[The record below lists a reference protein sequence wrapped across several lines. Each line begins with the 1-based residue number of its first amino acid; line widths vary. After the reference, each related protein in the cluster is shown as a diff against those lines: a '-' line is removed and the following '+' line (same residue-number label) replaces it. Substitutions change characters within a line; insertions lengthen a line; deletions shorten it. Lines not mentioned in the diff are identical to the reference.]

1 MMSLFVCVCLCGI
14 PFILTYLAS
23 LPKVRHCKTSLVDMT
38 AAYALCLM
46 LWHLFERIQKTWI
59 QRLPLAWWH
68 TLCCKGIVVFYRM
81 LGLFSGT
88 LFPDHCWV
96 FVCLFFIP
104 LSSWFDCCKLMTLSH
119 RLINAIKKWLS
130 NYHILIV
137 TQSHRVGQWQLSRL
151 LSVSCLTTTTTTT
164 QSWVAADCMWVNLC
178 DMHAAPYTLWTLV
191 GIADHCVSWP
201 VRLSVF
207 VQVPCSECGR
217 YRSCGRWYCHL
228 SRVTAACSLLQFVL
242 PQIFLLSL
250 SAPYSTSWTV
260 NGCQ

>member
-1 MMSLFVCVCLCGI
+1 MHFVLCCDISLNVSRRLGYRGCHWHDGIHCVVRELWYFIECWDFSLEPYSLIIADFLFV
-14 PFILTYLAS
+14 
-23 LPKVRHCKTSLVDMT
+23 
-38 AAYALCLM
+38 
-46 LWHLFERIQKTWI
+46 
-59 QRLPLAWWH
+59 
-68 TLCCKGIVVFYRM
+68 
-81 LGLFSGT
+81 
-88 LFPDHCWV
+88 
-96 FVCLFFIP
+96 FFIP

-260 NGCQ
+260 NGCE